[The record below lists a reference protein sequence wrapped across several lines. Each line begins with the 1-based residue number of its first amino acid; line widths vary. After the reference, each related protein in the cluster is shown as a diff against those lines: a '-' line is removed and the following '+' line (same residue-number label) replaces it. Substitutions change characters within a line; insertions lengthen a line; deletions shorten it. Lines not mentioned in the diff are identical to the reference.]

1 MKFKPEDFD
10 LQIKLSM
17 TSDILNKKA
26 AEMANAKL
34 QEWLDAQPTV
44 RGEEGRLGGDY
55 TPSIAEWKRKFIWDG
70 DETHKAKL
78 VCIEEVTE
86 EERFEIEEIK

>member
-26 AEMANAKL
+26 AEMANVKL
-34 QEWLDAQPTV
+34 KEWLDAAPIMMCRKDNDLWACDEHHGFARITHI
-44 RGEEGRLGGDY
+44 GR
-55 TPSIAEWKRKFIWDG
+55 
-70 DETHKAKL
+70 L
-78 VCIEEVTE
+78 VCIEE
-86 EERFEIEEIK
+86 INNGS

>member
-34 QEWLDAQPTV
+34 QEWLDAAPTV
-44 RGEEGRLGGDY
+44 YHRDGIPYEDGGG
-55 TPSIAEWKRKFIWDG
+55 WDDMENLSDG
-70 DETHKAKL
+70 KLKAKL
-78 VCIEEVTE
+78 VCIEE
-86 EERFEIEEIK
+86 IK

>member
-34 QEWLDAQPTV
+34 QEWLDASEMVYGVEITV
-44 RGEEGRLGGDY
+44 MGETWISWNNSLPKDKLIG
-55 TPSIAEWKRKFIWDG
+55 PNPNKIPIA
-70 DETHKAKL
+70 THKAKL
-78 VCIEEVTE
+78 VCIQ
-86 EERFEIEEIK
+86 EIK